1 MNKIIDDFKFFDN
14 WLDKYQ
20 YIIDLGKELPEY
32 PEKFKT
38 DEYKVRGCQSQ
49 VWMHAEKRGDKLH
62 FVAISDAAIVSGLIY
77 ILLQVYNDKTPE
89 EILSIKPDFIQQIGL
104 DQHLSP
110 TRKNGL
116 YAMLQKIEDY
126 AKGLFSINP

>member
-1 MNKIIDDFKFFDN
+1 MNKILDDFKFFDN

-32 PEKFKT
+32 SEKFKT
-38 DEYKVRGCQSQ
+38 DKYIVRGCQSQ

-62 FVAISDAAIVSGLIY
+62 FEAISDAAIVSGLIY
-77 ILLQVYNDKTPE
+77 ILLQVYNDKTPK
-89 EILSIKPDFIQQIGL
+89 EILNLKPDFINEIGL

-116 YAMLQKIEDY
+116 YAMLQKIEEY
-126 AKGLFSINP
+126 AKNYT